1 MGDSLGSRSIATIM
15 ASAFVVLLCG
25 CSAASSA
32 GGGPAPAPVPV
43 PTPTS
48 AAQLSYPISAYE
60 FSAMQQSEWQYVDS
74 LLVKQ
79 CMAQRGFRIYQTL
92 NSGYVAQAV
101 RITDEFVSR
110 VWGLSDVVTAREFG
124 YHLPPWVA
132 GAAKPQALSGGSAPG
147 AQTEACI
154 GQAGRRLAAAGAGSG
169 EQASQ
174 LVGQIESESFF
185 RARADRRVR
194 AVFAKWSTCM
204 GRYGY
209 SYRDPFQAAAAFDLS
224 HPTTRTEIQTAVRD
238 VTCARQ
244 VNVLGVAYA
253 VQSDYQN
260 ALIEKYAVQLAAI
273 KAQVQ
278 RQEHALVTVAAKYG
292 IGG

>member
-1 MGDSLGSRSIATIM
+1 MGGSLRSRSIATM
-15 ASAFVVLLCG
+15 ASAFAVLLCG

-32 GGGPAPAPVPV
+32 GGGSVPVPV

-48 AAQLSYPISAYE
+48 AAQLNYPIGAYE
-60 FSAMQQSEWQYVDS
+60 LSAMQQNEYQYIGS
-74 LLVKQ
+74 LLIKQ
-79 CMAQRGFRIYQTL
+79 CMAQRGFQIYQTL
-92 NSGYVAQAV
+92 NSGSVALGV
-101 RITDEFVSR
+101 RITDEFDSR
-110 VWGLSDVVTAREFG
+110 VWGLSDAVTAREYG
-124 YHLPPWVA
+124 YHLPPWV
-132 GAAKPQALSGGSAPG
+132 GGTAKPQALSGGSAPG

-154 GQAGRRLAAAGAGSG
+154 GQAGRRLAAAGAGNG

-194 AVFAKWSTCM
+194 AVFAKWSACM

-209 SYRDPFQAAAAFDLS
+209 SYRDPFQAAAAFNLNRP
-224 HPTTRTEIQTAVRD
+224 PTGTEIQTAVRD

>member
-1 MGDSLGSRSIATIM
+1 VGGILGSRSITTVAL
-15 ASAFVVLLCG
+15 AFVVLLCG
-25 CSAASSA
+25 CSAASPA
-32 GGGPAPAPVPV
+32 GGGPAPPPVPV
-43 PTPTS
+43 PTPAS
-48 AAQLSYPISAYE
+48 AAQLNYPISAYE
-60 FSAMQQSEWQYVDS
+60 FSAMQQNEWQYIDS
-74 LLVKQ
+74 LLIKQ
-79 CMAQRGFRIYQTL
+79 CMAQRGFQIYQTL
-92 NSGYVAQAV
+92 NSGSVALGV
-101 RITDEFVSR
+101 RIIDEFDSR
-110 VWGLSDVVTAREFG
+110 VWGLSDAVTAREYG
-124 YHLPPWVA
+124 YHLPPWVS
-132 GAAKPQALSGGSAPG
+132 GSAKPQALAGGSGPA

-154 GQAGRRLAAAGAGSG
+154 GQAGRRLAAAGAGNG

-174 LVGQIESESFF
+174 LVGQIDSESFY

-194 AVFAKWSTCM
+194 AVFAKWSACM

-209 SYRDPFQAAAAFDLS
+209 SYRDPFQAAAAFNLNR
-224 HPTTRTEIQTAVRD
+224 PATGTEIQTAVQD

-260 ALIEKYAVQLAAI
+260 ALIEKYAVQLAAV
-273 KAQVQ
+273 KTQVQ